1 MAHPIRTGRSACV
14 GAAGLILGTF
24 AILAA
29 ACVAPAFAQGS
40 TGGTLGKTD
49 QSLSGGTP
57 QQKAP
62 NVDKVPSAAVSIA
75 GLWHWSANCSA
86 IGNQQASFVLRQ
98 AGTKITG
105 QFTGSGT
112 WGSLENGKIVGNQLS
127 FNRIGGPMGVSEHW
141 TARVDGAQMQGS
153 STGAVSCTFSARR
166 Q

>member
-1 MAHPIRTGRSACV
+1 MTVRRNAT
-14 GAAGLILGTF
+14 
-24 AILAA
+24 LAA
-29 ACVAPAFAQGS
+29 LALLLGASSATAQQMAQGS

-49 QSLSGGTP
+49 QSLSGGTQ

-62 NVDKVPSAAVSIA
+62 SIDRAPSAAVSIS

-98 AGTKITG
+98 TGTKITG

-112 WGSLENGKIVGNQLS
+112 WGSVENGKIVGNQLS